1 MREGAMPVIRTRFCR
16 EYAQLMQVWDKVTEP
31 ERNIVKASVEALFST
46 WSDATDI
53 KNARR
58 TLQNIVAKYQ

>member
-1 MREGAMPVIRTRFCR
+1 
-16 EYAQLMQVWDKVTEP
+16 MQVWDKVTEP

-53 KNARR
+53 KNARQ
-58 TLQNIVAKYQ
+58 TLQNIAAKYQ